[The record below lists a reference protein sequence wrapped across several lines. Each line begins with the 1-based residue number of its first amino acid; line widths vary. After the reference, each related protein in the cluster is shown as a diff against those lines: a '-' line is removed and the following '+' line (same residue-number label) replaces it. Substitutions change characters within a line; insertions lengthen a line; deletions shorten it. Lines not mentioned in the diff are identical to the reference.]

1 MCFKK
6 QFTHVILCAQE
17 KCLINYDTF
26 FRDLWWTKKFK
37 QQLFELH
44 VHLNKLE
51 CCGKV
56 YVIQLKLW
64 NS

>member
-17 KCLINYDTF
+17 KFLINYDTF
-26 FRDLWWTKKFK
+26 FRDLWWIKKFK

-56 YVIQLKLW
+56 
-64 NS
+64 

>member
-26 FRDLWWTKKFK
+26 LGIFDEQKS
-37 QQLFELH
+37 
-44 VHLNKLE
+44 LNSSYLNYM
-51 CCGKV
+51 C
-56 YVIQLKLW
+56 ISI
-64 NS
+64 N